1 MLRRSVSDS
10 DIHLLAGAGTQPQP
24 HDSELPSG
32 VLVFENTGNPTID
45 GNFFKSMART
55 IKANRAA
62 KADADV
68 VDEEACTHDTG
79 YYTSDS
85 CGQKS
90 QYVNWIESDS
100 SDIAELDFSLCQGS
114 YAALSKLR
122 RSVSDSEI
130 HLLAGAGTPAPTVR
144 HGHGCSPVRATTSSL
159 ASLHDSELPSAVL
172 VSKNTG
178 KPTIDGN
185 FFKSMARTIKANRA
199 AKADTDV
206 VDEEACTDYTGN
218 YTSDSCGQKSH
229 YVNWIEGDAMRMRIE
244 LKVRLIHE
252 RMIAANQR

>member
-1 MLRRSVSDS
+1 MGRLKSTERIPSESAEHDFSLCQASYAALSMLLHSVSDS
-10 DIHLLAGAGTQPQP
+10 EIHLLAGAGTQPQP

-32 VLVFENTGNPTID
+32 VLVYKNTGKPTIH

-55 IKANRAA
+55 IKANRTA
-62 KADADV
+62 KADTDV

-79 YYTSDS
+79 YYTSNS

-100 SDIAELDFSLCQGS
+100 SDITELDFSLCQAS
-114 YAALSKLR
+114 YDALSKLR
-122 RSVSDSEI
+122 RSVSD
-130 HLLAGAGTPAPTVR
+130 
-144 HGHGCSPVRATTSSL
+144 
-159 ASLHDSELPSAVL
+159 HDSELPSGVL

-178 KPTIDGN
+178 KPTIHGN
-185 FFKSMARTIKANRA
+185 FFKSTIKANRA

-206 VDEEACTDYTGN
+206 VDEKACTDYTGY
-218 YTSDSCGQKSH
+218 YTSNSCGQISQ
-229 YVNWIEGDAMRMRIE
+229 YVDWIEGDAMRMRIE

-252 RMIAANQR
+252 RMIEANQR